1 MSLVGVTAIG
11 DTVVMLLAALLGAL
25 ALSTS
30 SAPTIVPLSDADGTP
45 GVSATF
51 EVDAPRDVVVDL
63 LWDVSRFRRIFPDI
77 KSLAVVRDAHP
88 VVDVRFDVDAVI
100 ASPTYT
106 LRRTLDVAAGEIR
119 WVSIAGD
126 VKRIAGRW
134 IVRAVDERRSRVTYE
149 SFVDVG
155 VPGLSGVYRD
165 LVKAKL
171 DQMAGRVRKGA
182 SDALVAQAMPAPG
195 VEPGL
200 PLRGEG
206 F

>member
-1 MSLVGVTAIG
+1 MEDNGAM
-11 DTVVMLLAALLGAL
+11 VVAVLLSVLAL
-25 ALSTS
+25 ATS
-30 SAPTIVPLSDADGTP
+30 SPPEIVPLSDVDGTP

-51 EVDAPRDVVVDL
+51 DVEAPRDVVLDL
-63 LWDVSRFRRIFPDI
+63 LWDVSRFRQVFPDI
-77 KSLAVVRDAHP
+77 KSLQVVRDAHP

-106 LRRTLDVAAGEIR
+106 LRRTLDVPAGEIR

-126 VKRIAGRW
+126 VKRITGRW
-134 IVRAVDERRSRVTYE
+134 LVRAIDERRSRVTYE

-155 VPGLSGVYRD
+155 VPGVSGVYRD

-182 SDALVAQAMPAPG
+182 SAALEAKAMPAPG
-195 VEPGL
+195 VEPGS
-200 PLRGEG
+200 PSRGEG

>member
-1 MSLVGVTAIG
+1 MG
-11 DTVVMLLAALLGAL
+11 DNVAMVSAVLLSVLAL
-25 ALSTS
+25 AMST
-30 SAPTIVPLSDADGTP
+30 PPEIVPLSDADGTP
-45 GVSATF
+45 GVAATF
-51 EVDAPRDVVVDL
+51 DVEAPRDVVVDL

-77 KSLAVVRDAHP
+77 KSLQVVRDAHP

-106 LRRTLDVAAGEIR
+106 LRRTLDVPAGEIR
-119 WVSIAGD
+119 WVSIGGD

-134 IVRAVDERRSRVTYE
+134 IVRHVDERRCRVTYE

-182 SDALVAQAMPAPG
+182 SDALEARTVPAPG

-200 PLRGEG
+200 PSRGEG

>member
-1 MSLVGVTAIG
+1 VSLVGVTAIG
-11 DTVVMLLAALLGAL
+11 DNAVMLVAALLSTLAL
-25 ALSTS
+25 ATS
-30 SAPTIVPLSDADGTP
+30 QPPHIVPLGDTDGTP
-45 GVSATF
+45 GVAATF
-51 EVDAPRDVVVDL
+51 EVEAPHDVVVDL

-106 LRRTLDVAAGEIR
+106 LRRTLDVGAGEIR

-134 IVRAVDERRSRVTYE
+134 IVRPIDERRSMVTYE

-155 VPGLSGVYRD
+155 VPGLSSVYRD

-171 DQMAGRVRKGA
+171 DQMADRVRRGA
-182 SDALVAQAMPAPG
+182 SDALVTKAMPAPG

-200 PLRGEG
+200 PVRGEG

>member
-1 MSLVGVTAIG
+1 MSLVAADAIG

-51 EVDAPRDVVVDL
+51 EVEAPRDVVVDL

-155 VPGLSGVYRD
+155 VPGLSSVYRD

-171 DQMAGRVRKGA
+171 DQMAGRVRQGA
-182 SDALVAQAMPAPG
+182 SDALVAKAMPAPG

-200 PLRGEG
+200 PSRGEG

>member
-1 MSLVGVTAIG
+1 MLVAV
-11 DTVVMLLAALLGAL
+11 LLSAL
-25 ALSTS
+25 AVATST
-30 SAPTIVPLSDADGTP
+30 PPEIVPLSDADGTP
-45 GVSATF
+45 GVAATF
-51 EVDAPRDVVVDL
+51 DVEAPRDVVVDL
-63 LWDVSRFRRIFPDI
+63 LWDVSRFRSIFPDI

-106 LRRTLDVAAGEIR
+106 LRRQLDVNAGEIR

-134 IVRAVDERRSRVTYE
+134 IVRAVDARRSRVTYE

-155 VPGLSGVYRD
+155 VPGLSSVYRD

-171 DQMAGRVRKGA
+171 DQMAERVRKGA
-182 SDALVAQAMPAPG
+182 REALSTQTTLPAPG

-200 PLRGEG
+200 PVRGEG

>member
-1 MSLVGVTAIG
+1 
-11 DTVVMLLAALLGAL
+11 MLLAVLLGAL

-200 PLRGEG
+200 PSRGEG